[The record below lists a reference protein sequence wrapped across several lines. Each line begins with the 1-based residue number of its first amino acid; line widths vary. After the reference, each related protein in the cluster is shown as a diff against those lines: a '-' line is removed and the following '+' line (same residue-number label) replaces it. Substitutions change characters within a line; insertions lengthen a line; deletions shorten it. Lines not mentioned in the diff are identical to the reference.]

1 MVSEAG
7 MAGRQSGF
15 WDVEERLRELS
26 AQGDPLEKLTA
37 TVDFEIFR
45 AALDVALV
53 PRDRSKGGRPP
64 FDPVLKFRM
73 LVLQA
78 MHGLSLAQTEFLLAD
93 RLSWMR
99 FCRLGPADAVP
110 DANTLWD
117 FREALIA
124 VGALDALFAQ
134 LDRAIT
140 EAGYLPMAGQIVDAT
155 LVAATRQRNTEAEKA
170 RIKAG
175 EKADEIWPEKPAKA
189 RQKGEPLAAIGP
201 RTMAN
206 DARWTVKFSKAKP
219 AVDGKPQIDIAIPA
233 FGYKSHISIDRR
245 HGIIRRAKV
254 TDAAA
259 HDGARL
265 REGLV
270 DPNNTA
276 SDVWADSAYRSAE
289 NERFLARLGK
299 VSRIHRRKPP
309 GWPMPKRMARSNA
322 AKSAVRAHVEHPFA
336 HQKGPMGLVIRTI
349 GLARATATVTLANM
363 AYNMKRWCWLDRR
376 SLSA

>member
-1 MVSEAG
+1 
-7 MAGRQSGF
+7 MAGRQPGF

-26 AQGDPLEKLTA
+26 AQGDPLERLGA
-37 TVDFEIFR
+37 TVDFAIFLGELD
-45 AALDVALV
+45 AALG

-64 FDPVLKFRM
+64 FDPALKFRM

-78 MHGLSLAQTEFLLAD
+78 MHGLSLARTEYLVAD

-99 FCRLGPADAVP
+99 FCGLGPGDAVP

-124 VGALDALFAQ
+124 AGALDPLFAR

-140 EAGYLPMAGQIVDAT
+140 EAGYLPMSGQIVDAT
-155 LVAATRQRNTEAEKA
+155 LVAAPRQRNTAAEKA

-175 EKADEIWPEKPAKA
+175 ETAAGIWPEKPAKA
-189 RQKGEPLAAIGP
+189 RQKDV
-201 RTMAN
+201 

-219 AVDGKPQIDIAIPA
+219 AADGKPRIDIAIPA
-233 FGYKSHISIDRR
+233 FGYKSHISIDRQ
-245 HGIIRRAKV
+245 HGVIRRAKV
-254 TDAAA
+254 THAAA

-265 REGLV
+265 REGLI

-289 NERFLARLGK
+289 NERFLTRIGK
-299 VSRIHRRKPP
+299 VSRIHRRKPK
-309 GWPMPKRMARSNA
+309 GRPMPRRTARANA
-322 AKSAVRAHVEHPFA
+322 AKSAVRAFVEHPFA
-336 HQKGPMGLVIRTI
+336 HQKGPMGLVIRTVGI
-349 GLARATATVTLANM
+349 ARAKAAVTFANI

>member
-1 MVSEAG
+1 
-7 MAGRQSGF
+7 MAGRQPGF

-45 AALDVALV
+45 AGLDAALG

-78 MHGLSLAQTEFLLAD
+78 MHGLSLQQTEYLVAD

-99 FCRLGPADAVP
+99 FCGLGPGDAVP

-124 VGALDALFAQ
+124 ADALDALFAR

-140 EAGYLPMAGQIVDAT
+140 AAGYLPMSGQIVDAT
-155 LVAATRQRNTEAEKA
+155 LVAAPRQRNTEGEKA

-175 EKADEIWPEKPAKA
+175 ETADAIWPDKPAKA
-189 RQKGEPLAAIGP
+189 RQKD
-201 RTMAN
+201 T
-206 DARWTVKFSKAKP
+206 DARWTVKVSKARP
-219 AVDGKPQIDIAIPA
+219 AADGKPQIDIAIPV
-233 FGYKSHISIDRR
+233 FGFKSHISVDRR
-245 HGIIRRAKV
+245 HGIIRRGKV

-265 REGLV
+265 REGLI
-270 DPNNTA
+270 DPSNTA

-289 NERFLARLGK
+289 NERFLEKLGK

-309 GWPMPKRMARSNA
+309 GRPMPKRTARANA
-322 AKSAVRAHVEHPFA
+322 AKSAVRARVEHPFA

-349 GLARATATVTLANM
+349 GLARAAATVTLANM
-363 AYNMKRWCWLDRR
+363 AYNMKRWCWLERR
-376 SLSA
+376 SLPA

>member
-1 MVSEAG
+1 MSSG
-7 MAGRQSGF
+7 QSGF
-15 WDVEERLRELS
+15 WDVQDRLRELS
-26 AQGDPLEKLTA
+26 AQGDPLEKLA
-37 TVDFEIFR
+37 KTVDFELFR
-45 AALDVALV
+45 AELVAALGT
-53 PRDRSKGGRPP
+53 RDRGKGGRPA

-78 MHGLSLAQTEFLLAD
+78 LHGLSLAQTEYLVAD

-99 FCRLGPADAVP
+99 FCGLGPGDAVP

-117 FREALIA
+117 FREALISS
-124 VGALDALFAQ
+124 GALERLFTRLDA
-134 LDRAIT
+134 AIT
-140 EAGYLPMAGQIVDAT
+140 AAGYLPMAGQIVDAT
-155 LVAATRQRNTEAEKA
+155 LVTAPRQRNTDEEKA

-175 EKADEIWPEKPAKA
+175 EKAADIWPDRPAKA
-189 RQKGEPLAAIGP
+189 RQKDI
-201 RTMAN
+201 
-206 DARWTVKFSKAKP
+206 DARWTMKYSKAKP
-219 AVDGKPQIDIAIPA
+219 AADGKPQIDIAIPA

-265 REGLV
+265 REGLI

-289 NERFLARLGK
+289 NERFLAGIGK
-299 VSRIHRRKPP
+299 VSRIHRKKPK
-309 GWPMPKRMARSNA
+309 GKPMPKRTARANA
-322 AKSAVRAHVEHPFA
+322 KKSAVRAHVEHPFA

-349 GLARATATVTLANM
+349 GIARATVAVMLANM
-363 AYNMKRWCWLDRR
+363 AYNMRRWCWLDGR
-376 SLSA
+376 SLPA